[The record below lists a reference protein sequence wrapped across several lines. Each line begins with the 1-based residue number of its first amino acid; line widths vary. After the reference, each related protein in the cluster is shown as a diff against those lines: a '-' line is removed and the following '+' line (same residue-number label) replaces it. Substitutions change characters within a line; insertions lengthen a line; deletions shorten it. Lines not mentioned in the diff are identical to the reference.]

1 MQHRDL
7 LTENE
12 VIQGVEN
19 FLRQKGR
26 TSHIGKPEEEW
37 QLVFH

>member
-26 TSHIGKPEEEW
+26 TSHKRIIHKADA
-37 QLVFH
+37 